1 MSFSRR
7 ATIIVALLAPA
18 LAQGQDKAGP
28 AAGPP
33 RAKTAAEL
41 AQGEQLFT
49 RECAVCHGPGGE
61 GGRGPTLAVPRLVR
75 AADWESL
82 TKVISGGVEGTE
94 MPGAHLDR
102 RELGQVAS
110 WVLKLGRRPPQKVP
124 GDTQRG
130 EQLYAGKGGCALCHA
145 VQGRGGS
152 LGPDLSDI
160 GLRRGASHL
169 RRALLDP
176 EADLPRSTSAYRG
189 DVNLVQNFLSV
200 RAVTAAGREV
210 SGVRLNED
218 TFSIQI
224 RDVAGDVHSFFK
236 SELHQLDKEWGRSP
250 MPSYRDA
257 LAPEELD
264 DLVAYLVG
272 LRGTP

>member
-1 MSFSRR
+1 MTFSRR
-7 ATIIVALLAPA
+7 ATMIVVLLAGTPA
-18 LAQGQDKAGP
+18 LGKDSADSA
-28 AAGPP
+28 PP
-33 RAKTAAEL
+33 RARSSAEL

-61 GGRGPTLAVPRLVR
+61 GGRGPTLAAPRLVR
-75 AADWESL
+75 AVDWESL
-82 TKVISGGVEGTE
+82 TKVIAGGVEGTE

-102 RELGQVAS
+102 REVGRVAS

-124 GDTQRG
+124 GDPKRG
-130 EQLYAGKGGCALCHA
+130 EQLYAGKGGCPLCHA

-160 GLRRGASHL
+160 GLRRGAPHL

-176 EADLPRSTSAYRG
+176 EADLPRSTSPYRG
-189 DVNLVQNFLSV
+189 DVNLAQNFLVV
-200 RAVTAAGREV
+200 RAVTAAGREL

-236 SELHQLDKEWGRSP
+236 SELTELQKDWGRSP

-257 LAPEELD
+257 LAGDELD

-272 LRGTP
+272 LRGSP

>member
-1 MSFSRR
+1 MIFSRR
-7 ATIIVALLAPA
+7 ATILVALLVGSAA
-18 LAQGQDKAGP
+18 LARAKDSADST
-28 AAGPP
+28 PP
-33 RAKTAAEL
+33 RAKSAAAL
-41 AQGEQLFT
+41 AGGEQLFT

-82 TKVISGGVEGTE
+82 TRLIASGVEGTE
-94 MPGAHLDR
+94 MPGAQLDR

-110 WVLKLGRRPPQKVP
+110 WVLALGRRPPQKVP
-124 GDTQRG
+124 GDPQRG
-130 EQLYAGKGGCALCHA
+130 QQLYAGKGGCPLCHA

-176 EADLPRSTSAYRG
+176 EADLPRSTSPYRG
-189 DVNLVQNFLSV
+189 DVNLVQNFLVV
-200 RAVTAAGREV
+200 RAVTPAGREV

-236 SELHQLDKEWGRSP
+236 SELLDLQKDWGRSP

-257 LAPEELD
+257 LAADELD